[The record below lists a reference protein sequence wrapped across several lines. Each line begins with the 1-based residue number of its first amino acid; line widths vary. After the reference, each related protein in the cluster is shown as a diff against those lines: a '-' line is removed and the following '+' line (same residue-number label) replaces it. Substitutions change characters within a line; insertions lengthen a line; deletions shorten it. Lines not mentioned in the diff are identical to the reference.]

1 MKLRNIGSLVLFSA
15 VALTT
20 ASWAADPPA
29 SSSLPSSIVVHAMDG
44 KTSIVPID
52 TKMAKELLASPNT
65 KQLSTGVVIFVAN
78 GKTYMTE
85 DHKMANGK
93 MMIQALLDYIP
104 PEGGG

>member
-1 MKLRNIGSLVLFSA
+1 MKLRSFASIALLGT

-20 ASWAADPPA
+20 STWAADPAPA
-29 SSSLPSSIVVHAMDG
+29 GLPTSIVVHAMDG

-65 KQLSTGVVIFVAN
+65 KQLSAGVVVFVAN
-78 GKTYMTE
+78 GKTYLTE
-85 DHKMANGK
+85 DHKMPSGK